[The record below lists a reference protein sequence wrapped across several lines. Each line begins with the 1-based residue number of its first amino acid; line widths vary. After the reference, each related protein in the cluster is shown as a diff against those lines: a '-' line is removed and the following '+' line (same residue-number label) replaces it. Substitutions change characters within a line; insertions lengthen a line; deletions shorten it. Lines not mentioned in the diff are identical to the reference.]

1 MTAWSW
7 AAARVRTA
15 VVLAVIVAV
24 VAGCTSGGGGDGD
37 GKGSVEG
44 ANPQGGVSVSAPA
57 KAFEGASPALHLST
71 VDDVPPLSGAYKLFG
86 KPTKIE
92 VRGGELAKGRA
103 VVTLDYPAEATPQQ
117 VENLRVLRYEG
128 NEWQA
133 LTPEH
138 VDTARHRVSVGTD
151 RFSLWGIGWW
161 DVESAISTTVT
172 KARNL
177 LSTDG
182 VLGIGKRVANPPT
195 VECAYPAL
203 TLTLDVEKF
212 VPGAITCTRFDVTDG
227 SRRTLDLYV
236 SNPHFT
242 PFLLDLPTG
251 VRFVEAKPDPDN
263 PYTLL
268 ARTMAA
274 AQNLPVAFLP
284 AGGMIRLKVDLS
296 KLTAGAAITATLD
309 AATPL
314 LDLATA
320 TFKGMLPAEPTD
332 PVVRAVAVSHEAAEA
347 FACLY
352 KHGTEISRLPNPSAA
367 DITGRLVAGARECGD
382 AMRKLGTRLAVAVSR
397 QGWSPEQVASA
408 AGKEIEELCEKHCPG
423 MIRAILAAWEHEPLL
438 MEVGASLAE
447 GANGFK
453 VYRLGL
459 AAAEPPFARLA
470 EVLPDGNIPGFTV
483 RPPIVDNNNRFGGGT
498 LETVPN
504 PGTPCVDQLKGKHW
518 DTWLHPQPQFAAKS
532 YLADDIATTITLWYV
547 RNDYRD
553 LTRDYFVQLV
563 GSGKCTLKPT
573 GRYQENEEQTSEP
586 YQGPRV
592 KGLADFRE
600 FLTYVPN
607 ADGFHTRPRAAL
619 YDPGTGVLALIE
631 GKAADSTAPDKHTP
645 PTLDAL
651 KRRVAGQL
659 EYLIHRLDDQL
670 GTQFVPAN

>member
-1 MTAWSW
+1 MTGWLR
-7 AAARVRTA
+7 AAGRSSTA
-15 VVLAVIVAV
+15 VVLALVLAV
-24 VAGCTSGGGGDGD
+24 VAGCTSGGGGGD
-37 GKGSVEG
+37 GGGSVEG

-57 KAFEGASPALHLST
+57 KAFTGASPVLQLST
-71 VDDVPPLSGAYKLFG
+71 VEDAPPPIGAYKLFG
-86 KPTKIE
+86 KPTRIE
-92 VRGGELAKGRA
+92 VRGGALAKGRA

-138 VDTARHRVSVGTD
+138 VDTARRRVSVSTD

-161 DVESAISTTVT
+161 DVESAISTTLT

-212 VPGAITCTRFDVTDG
+212 VPGAITCAKFDVADA

-242 PFLLDLPTG
+242 PFLLDLPAG
-251 VRFVEAKPDPDN
+251 VRSVEAKPDPDN

-296 KLTAGAAITATLD
+296 KLTAGAAITGTLD

-347 FACLY
+347 FACMY
-352 KHGTEISRLPNPSAA
+352 KHGTEISKLPNPSAA
-367 DITGRLVAGARECGD
+367 DIAGRLVAGARECGD
-382 AMRKLGTRLAVAVSR
+382 AIRKLGTRLAVAVGR

-408 AGKEIEELCEKHCPG
+408 AGKQVEELCEKLCPG
-423 MIRAILAAWEHEPLL
+423 MIRAILAMWEHEPLL
-438 MEVGASLAE
+438 MEVGTSIAE

-459 AAAEPPFARLA
+459 AAVEPPFARLA
-470 EVLPDGNIPGFTV
+470 EVLPGGDIPGFTV

-498 LETVPN
+498 LETVPS

-518 DTWLHPQPQFAAKS
+518 DTWLYPQPQFAARS
-532 YLADDIATTITLWYV
+532 YLADDIATTISLWYV
-547 RNDYRD
+547 RRDFRD
-553 LTRDYFVQLV
+553 LTSDYFVQLV

-573 GRYQENEEQTSEP
+573 GRYQERLEETSEP
-586 YQGPRV
+586 YSGPRV
-592 KGLADFRE
+592 KGLADFRG

-619 YDPGTGVLALIE
+619 YDPSTGVLVLVE
-631 GKAADSTAPDKHTP
+631 GRVADSVTLEDPDP

-651 KRRVAGQL
+651 ERRVGSQV
-659 EYLIHRLDDQL
+659 EYLVHRLDDQL
-670 GTQFVPAN
+670 GTQFVAAN

>member
-1 MTAWSW
+1 M
-7 AAARVRTA
+7 
-15 VVLAVIVAV
+15 
-24 VAGCTSGGGGDGD
+24 
-37 GKGSVEG
+37 
-44 ANPQGGVSVSAPA
+44 SAPA
-57 KAFEGASPALHLST
+57 KAFKGASPALRLST
-71 VDDVPPLSGAYKLFG
+71 VDDVPPPSGGYKLFG
-86 KPTKIE
+86 KLTKIE

-103 VVTLDYPAEATPQQ
+103 TVTMDYPAQATPQQ
-117 VENLRVLRYEG
+117 VENIRVLRYEG

-133 LTPEH
+133 LVPEH
-138 VDTARHRVSVGTD
+138 VDTAQHRVSVSTD
-151 RFSLWGIGWW
+151 RFSLWGVGWW
-161 DVESAISTTVT
+161 DVEQAISTTLT

-182 VLGIGKRVANPPT
+182 VLGIGKRTATPPT

-203 TLTLDVEKF
+203 TLTLDVGKF
-212 VPGAITCTRFDVTDG
+212 VPDAITCAKFDVADA

-242 PFLLDLPTG
+242 PFLLDLPAG

-296 KLTAGAAITATLD
+296 KPAANAAITGTLD

-332 PVVRAVAVSHEAAEA
+332 AVVRAVAVTHEAAEA

-352 KHGTEISRLPNPSAA
+352 KRGTEIQKLPNPSAA
-367 DITGRLVAGARECGD
+367 DIAGQLVAGARECGD
-382 AMRKLGTRLAVAVSR
+382 SMRKLGTRLAVAVSR
-397 QGWSPEQVASA
+397 QGWTAEQVASA
-408 AGKEIEELCEKHCPG
+408 AGKKIEEECERHCPG
-423 MIRAILAAWEHEPLL
+423 MVRAILVMWEHEPLL
-438 MEVGASLAE
+438 MEVGASIAE
-447 GANGFK
+447 GADGFR

-459 AAAEPPFARLA
+459 AGAEPPFARLA
-470 EVLPDGNIPGFTV
+470 EVLPGNNIPGFTV

-498 LETVPN
+498 LETVPS
-504 PGTPCVDQLKGKHW
+504 PGTPCVDELKGKHW
-518 DTWLHPQPQFAAKS
+518 GTWLYPQPQFAARS
-532 YLADDIATTITLWYV
+532 YLADDIATTITVWYV
-547 RNDYRD
+547 RKDFRD

-573 GRYQENEEQTSEP
+573 GRYQENLDEVSEP
-586 YQGPRV
+586 YAGPRV
-592 KGLADFRE
+592 KGLADFRG
-600 FLTYVPN
+600 FLTSVQN
-607 ADGFHTRPRAAL
+607 GDGFHTRPRAAL
-619 YDPGTGVLALIE
+619 YDPSTGVLVLVE
-631 GKAADSTAPDKHTP
+631 GRIADSANPEGDSA

-651 KRRVAGQL
+651 ERRVGSQV
-659 EYLIHRLDDQL
+659 EYFVHRLDEQL
-670 GTQFVPAN
+670 GTQFVPTN